1 LSKSEI
7 EFSES
12 QIEIRKMLRS
22 VGKLL
27 LTFFMDWQ

>member
-1 LSKSEI
+1 
-7 EFSES
+7 
-12 QIEIRKMLRS
+12 MLRS